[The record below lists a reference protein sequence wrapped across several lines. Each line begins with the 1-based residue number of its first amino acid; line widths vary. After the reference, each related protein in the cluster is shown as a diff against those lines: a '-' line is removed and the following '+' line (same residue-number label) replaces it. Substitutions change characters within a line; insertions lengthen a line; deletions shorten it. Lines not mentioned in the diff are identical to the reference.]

1 MESAKFKYV
10 TTNFNYEIVELSDG
24 TSYLVDMGTPVIAWL
39 TLVAG
44 CFIPRRCYAIS
55 NEDKANI
62 LRWERKR
69 SKSSYTGFATGIA
82 VLISNFSEDYED
94 MLSFHVTLLPKV
106 FLILAALIVPFGVR
120 SIFVHR
126 AQQMIVSRGV
136 DLTKREQFKIR
147 FSAGQAKPLL
157 KQILLAVIVWG
168 MLSALFAFL
177 LQSSM
182 NIVEFLMFGVLFFA
196 LLGITSTC
204 FREDSTYFVRKI
216 EPLR

>member
-1 MESAKFKYV
+1 
-10 TTNFNYEIVELSDG
+10 
-24 TSYLVDMGTPVIAWL
+24 
-39 TLVAG
+39 
-44 CFIPRRCYAIS
+44 
-55 NEDKANI
+55 
-62 LRWERKR
+62 
-69 SKSSYTGFATGIA
+69 
-82 VLISNFSEDYED
+82 

-120 SIFVHR
+120 TIFVHR

-168 MLSALFAFL
+168 MLSALLAFL

-216 EPLR
+216 ERLR